1 MTTTAPRFAWSLVTL
16 LLVLAIFA
24 AFILLTGSTAEA
36 AGIARLEG
44 VTPIPAANGGIS
56 DGQLAVAIVL
66 PILFGG
72 LLAGTIG
79 WAVLARVKP
88 GDEQTE
94 PMSWWRTAA
103 WYGRRGP
110 DEE

>member
-1 MTTTAPRFAWSLVTL
+1 MTTTAPRFAWSLLTL
-16 LLVLAIFA
+16 LFLLAIFA
-24 AFILLTGSTAEA
+24 AFALLTGSTAEA
-36 AGIARLEG
+36 AGIAGLDG

-88 GDEQTE
+88 GDEPSQ
-94 PMSWWRTAA
+94 PMSWWRTGA
-103 WYGRRGP
+103 WYGRRGA